1 MNQSDRMMQPKIA
14 ALSIVSDRDPTA
26 PAEPAFLAPLLPGF
40 ELQHQLV
47 TIAESSQTFT
57 NLWVASPSVL
67 LIDWA
72 IACPDLL
79 RQLSLLRQQ
88 ARGNEPSV
96 IVIGDNDA
104 AIAVQAMKAG
114 AQEYLVRD
122 RLTSPQ
128 LVAAVQI
135 AMDRAAEVT
144 TSKEHGVATVA
155 VSDSNLPLPSFPN
168 TTGVDSNPQQTV
180 DMVAARQEIA
190 DLQAIKSQLQ
200 DSQHFIHQVAEAM
213 PGMLYVFDLVEQC
226 NVYVNRQISSVLGYS
241 REQIQALGNELLPTL
256 MHPDDWARVPDHWA
270 RLPTLQDHETV
281 EFEYRMRRADGEW
294 LWLQAREVIFQRQ
307 ANGEPQQVLGIAQD
321 ISAQKQM
328 AAIARKHRERF
339 QLLAD
344 NIQDVFWVADFR
356 IPKVLYISPA
366 YEEIW
371 GRSPVEVYKDYG
383 VWAAT
388 LHPDD
393 RERVVANAA
402 KALTEDYV
410 EQEYRILR
418 PDGEVRWIRDRGC
431 AVRDDA
437 GEIHQVVGI
446 AQDITER
453 QQAAET
459 LRLSEEKFRDLADN
473 ISQLTWM
480 ADPSGY
486 IFWYSQRW
494 YDYTGTTLEKM
505 QGWGWRQVH
514 HPDHVERVVEKI
526 TRCFQSG
533 EFWED
538 TFPLRSHTGEYR
550 WFLSRAVPIKDE
562 AGNIV
567 RWFGSNTDI
576 TEQQQSEA
584 RLADNEARLRGFVDS
599 NVVGILYGD
608 VYGNIFKAND
618 ELLRI
623 VGYTRED
630 LGAGRLHWIDITPP
644 EYLPLDEQSIAE
656 AQATG
661 ACTPYEKEYIRKD
674 GQRVPVL
681 VGFTLLGEQREES
694 VAFILDLSVRKRAEK
709 SLRRSEDRLRIAL
722 EAGQLGTWDW
732 NLVTNKVV
740 WSPRFKVLF
749 GLPPQGKMT
758 LDRFFDAIHPDDRDR
773 IRQAVDESLAAASG
787 GDYDVEYRIIGIE
800 DQQERWILAKGQVYF
815 ADNGSPR
822 RFIGTVLDITER
834 KSAAAERE
842 RLLQQEQAARAA
854 AERANRVKDEF
865 LAILSHEL
873 RSPLNPILGWSQL
886 LQTNSL
892 SPEKTTQ
899 ALQIIERNAKLQTQ
913 LIDDLLDVARI
924 LRGKL
929 KLNNAPVPLAQTVT
943 AAIETVK
950 TAATA
955 KSISI
960 HSDLPDVA
968 SVWGDAARIQ
978 QIIWNLLS
986 NAVKFTPDH
995 GQITVQLQP
1004 GNNGQAVITVTDTGK
1019 GIHPDFLPHIFD
1031 SFRQEDISI
1040 TREHGGL
1047 GLGLSIVRHLI
1058 TAHGGKI
1065 VVDSPGEGKGTTFTV
1080 TLPLMAPTSTLTP
1093 DATPSSQ
1100 PLSLMGLHLLAVD
1113 DDADSRD
1120 LLHTLLSEYGAT
1132 VVTAASA
1139 KAALVQF
1146 IQQPPDVL
1154 ISDIGM
1160 PQMDG
1165 LALLRRVRSLDSRA
1179 AQVPAIALTA
1189 YTRKEDQQAALEQGF
1204 QKHLPKPID
1213 VEQLV
1218 QAIMELATAE

>member
-1 MNQSDRMMQPKIA
+1 MSDMPQRSTTTNQGDRMPQSPIA
-14 ALSIVSDRDPTA
+14 ALSIVSDRDPAA

-40 ELQHQLV
+40 ELQHQWV
-47 TIAESSQTFT
+47 TIAESLQAFT
-57 NLWVASPSVL
+57 NLWATSPAVL

-79 RQLSLLRQQ
+79 EQLLLLRQQ
-88 ARGNEPSV
+88 ASGDGPAV
-96 IVIGDNDA
+96 IIIGDNDA

-128 LVAAVQI
+128 LVAAVQT

-144 TSKEHGVATVA
+144 TSKGHGVATVA
-155 VSDSNLPLPSFPN
+155 ASASNLPLPSFL
-168 TTGVDSNPQQTV
+168 TTTRVDSNPQQAV
-180 DMVAARQEIA
+180 DMVTARQEIA
-190 DLQAIKSQLQ
+190 DLQAVKSQLQ
-200 DSQHFIHQVAEAM
+200 SSQHFIHQVAEAV

-270 RLPTLQDHETV
+270 QLPTLQDHETV

-294 LWLQAREVIFQRQ
+294 LWLQAREVVFQRQ
-307 ANGEPQQVLGIAQD
+307 ANGAPQQILGIAQD
-321 ISAQKQM
+321 ITAQKQM

-339 QLLAD
+339 QLLAN

-356 IPKVLYISPA
+356 VPKVLYISPA

-371 GRSPVEVYKDYG
+371 GRSPVDVYKDYG

-402 KALTEDYV
+402 KALNEDYV

-437 GEIHQVVGI
+437 GEIHQMVGI

-453 QQAAET
+453 KQAAT
-459 LRLSEEKFRDLADN
+459 A
-473 ISQLTWM
+473 
-480 ADPSGY
+480 
-486 IFWYSQRW
+486 
-494 YDYTGTTLEKM
+494 
-505 QGWGWRQVH
+505 
-514 HPDHVERVVEKI
+514 
-526 TRCFQSG
+526 
-533 EFWED
+533 
-538 TFPLRSHTGEYR
+538 
-550 WFLSRAVPIKDE
+550 
-562 AGNIV
+562 
-567 RWFGSNTDI
+567 
-576 TEQQQSEA
+576 
-584 RLADNEARLRGFVDS
+584 LADNEARLRGFVES

-608 VYGNIFKAND
+608 IYGNIFKAND

-630 LGAGRLHWIDITPP
+630 LDAGRLHWMNITPP
-644 EYLPLDEQSIAE
+644 EYLPIDERSIAQ
-656 AQATG
+656 ARATG

-681 VGFTLLGEQREES
+681 IGFTLLGERREES
-694 VAFILDLSVRKRAEK
+694 VAFILDLSARKRAEK
-709 SLRRSEDRLRIAL
+709 LLRRSEDRLRIAL

-732 NLVTNKVV
+732 NLVTNQVV
-740 WSPRFKVLF
+740 WGPRFKVLF

-773 IRQAVDESLAAASG
+773 IRQAVDESLALASG

-865 LAILSHEL
+865 LAVLSHEL

-886 LQTNSL
+886 LQTKSL

-899 ALQIIERNAKLQTQ
+899 ALQIIERNAKLQAQ
-913 LIDDLLDVARI
+913 LVDDLLDVARI

-929 KLNNAPVPLAQTVT
+929 ELDNTPVPLAPTI
-943 AAIETVK
+943 AAAMETVE

-955 KSISI
+955 KSISL
-960 HSDLPDVA
+960 HSDLPDVGN
-968 SVWGDAARIQ
+968 VWGDAARIQ

-986 NAVKFTPDH
+986 NAVKFTPAGGQVEVRVNLGSEGVGASGSGGAGEWESGRATASGSIQGIVSDH
-995 GQITVQLQP
+995 AETPDGSVQKTVFNQAKTLDSSISRHPSTHPPTYANITVR
-1004 GNNGQAVITVTDTGK
+1004 DTGK

-1040 TREHGGL
+1040 TREYGGL
-1047 GLGLSIVRHLI
+1047 GLGLSIVQHLVA
-1058 TAHGGKI
+1058 AHGGKI
-1065 VVDSPGEGKGTTFTV
+1065 AVDSPGEGKGATFTV
-1080 TLPLMAPTSTLTP
+1080 TLPLMAPTSLL
-1093 DATPSSQ
+1093 DADASSQ
-1100 PLSLMGLHLLAVD
+1100 PLGLTGLHLLAVD

-1120 LLHTLLSEYGAT
+1120 LLQMILSEYGAT

-1139 KAALVQF
+1139 QAALVQL
-1146 IQQPPDVL
+1146 IQHPPDVL

-1165 LALLRRVRSLDSRA
+1165 LALLRRVRSLSSPV

-1189 YTRKEDQQAALEQGF
+1189 YAREEDQQAALEQGF

-1218 QAIMELATAE
+1218 QAIVELASADKGVGE